1 MCPPQTAGPLRVILV
16 TFLALSRTNEKIP
29 SNCVCM
35 HVQALLEAFR
45 SFDLNHDGVITE
57 SEVAEGLKKWGGCS
71 AEDVRGMLG
80 LYDTN
85 KDGVID
91 WEEFLAM
98 MHAKDGSLKQAASFF
113 RELRVPDRVI
123 ASLEYGTVI

>member
-1 MCPPQTAGPLRVILV
+1 MDVL
-16 TFLALSRTNEKIP
+16 
-29 SNCVCM
+29 
-35 HVQALLEAFR
+35 QALLEAFR

-57 SEVAEGLKKWGGCS
+57 AEVAAGLKKWGGCS
-71 AEDVRGMLG
+71 PEDVKNMLG

-98 MHAKDGSLKQAASFF
+98 MHAKDASLKQAASFF

-123 ASLEYGTVI
+123 ASLEYGTLI

>member
-1 MCPPQTAGPLRVILV
+1 M
-16 TFLALSRTNEKIP
+16 
-29 SNCVCM
+29 
-35 HVQALLEAFR
+35 QALLEAFR

-57 SEVAEGLKKWGGCS
+57 AEVAAGLKQVGGCS
-71 AEDVRGMLG
+71 AEDVKTMLG

-85 KDGVID
+85 RDGVID

-123 ASLEYGTVI
+123 MSLEFGTLV